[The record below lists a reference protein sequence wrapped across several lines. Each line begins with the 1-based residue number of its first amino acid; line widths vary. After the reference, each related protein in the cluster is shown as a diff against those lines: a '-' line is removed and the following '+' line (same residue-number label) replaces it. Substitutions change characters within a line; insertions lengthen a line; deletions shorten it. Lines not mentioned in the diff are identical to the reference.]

1 MAQFWQFCWFI
12 VQRFERNE
20 NRRNAA
26 ELTFVTLF
34 AVVPLMTSG
43 YVMLTWFPQYADF
56 IQNLHDFVFL
66 HFVPASGQ
74 AIQSY
79 LGEFSQQARKLT
91 WIGLIILIFSAF
103 SLMLTIEKSFNNI
116 WRVKNKRVG
125 RRLVFYWFVIFLGPL
140 LLGAG
145 FLISSYLLSSTLWL
159 EHVDSVF
166 HVNQT
171 LFKLLPLL
179 LAIITLTAMYY
190 FLPSTR
196 VSAGHALLGGVFS
209 ASVLELCKSA
219 FVSLVSMSPSYQLV
233 YGAFAVVPLFLIWVF
248 LAWCVVLLGAEL
260 VRGMPFIHKEIKGI
274 QASDLD
280 WALMILQAMKLSSK
294 NKIISREQL
303 AQSLNLVNINDWERV
318 IGVFMEEG
326 WIAEAEDGFYLDVS
340 LDEKTVGELSDIIH
354 EKRFSQFAVVNE
366 NTAWFGVLKPI
377 LVDMREQKK
386 AALKLPISKVIQY

>member
-1 MAQFWQFCWFI
+1 VAQFWQFCWFI

-43 YVMLTWFPQYADF
+43 YVILTWFPQYTSF
-56 IQNLHDFVFL
+56 IESLHNFVFQ

-74 AIQSY
+74 AIQAY

-91 WIGLIILIFSAF
+91 WIGLVILIFSAF

-125 RRLVFYWFVIFLGPL
+125 RRLVFYWFVIFVGPIF
-140 LLGAG
+140 LGAG
-145 FLISSYLLSSTLWL
+145 FLISSYLLSSNLWV
-159 EHVDSVF
+159 EHVDSVL

-171 LFKLLPLL
+171 LFKLLPLIL
-179 LAIITLTAMYY
+179 SIITLSAMYY

-219 FVSLVSMSPSYQLV
+219 FVSLVSLSPSYQLV
-233 YGAFAVVPLFLIWVF
+233 YGAFAVIPLFMIWVF

-260 VRGMPFIHKEIKGI
+260 VRGMPFVHKQIKGI
-274 QASDLD
+274 QATELD
-280 WALMILQAMKLSSK
+280 WALMILQAMRFSTPSKMMSRDKLSMH
-294 NKIISREQL
+294 
-303 AQSLNLVNINDWERV
+303 LNLVNINEWERV
-318 IGVFMEEG
+318 IVVLMEEN
-326 WIAEAEDGFYLDVS
+326 WIAEGEEGFYLNVS
-340 LDEKTVGELSDIIH
+340 LDEKTVGELSELIH
-354 EKRFSQFAVVNE
+354 GKRFSQLTVINE
-366 NTAWFGVLKPI
+366 SMPWFNTLKPI
-377 LVDMREQKK
+377 LLEVREQKK
-386 AALKLPISKVIQY
+386 AALSLPISQIINT